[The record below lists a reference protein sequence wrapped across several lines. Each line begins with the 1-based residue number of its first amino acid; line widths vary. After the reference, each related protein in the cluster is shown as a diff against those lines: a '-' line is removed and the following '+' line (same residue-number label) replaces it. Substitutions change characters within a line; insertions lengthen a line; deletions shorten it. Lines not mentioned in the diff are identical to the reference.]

1 MQYLITGPTRIRP
14 TSETLL
20 DVILTNKSNLFRTE
34 GSFNSEIYGILKQS
48 ALQYRRKTIPLEAWK
63 TWKRFSLMK
72 TWQMLL
78 GLLEKH
84 AMPSLTNMT
93 YGKPFLKVY
102 LTNICRKRRWE
113 LDRKMHHIW
122 RKNGKWQLGTKGNMH
137 NCLPKTELE
146 KTGSSKGNGEIWPL
160 NRGDVLSKLTG
171 SKNQMDWGGDQG
183 ISTKSLSL
191 S

>member
-1 MQYLITGPTRIRP
+1 MQCLITGPTRIRP

-20 DVILTNKSNLFRTE
+20 DVILNNKSNLFRTE
-34 GSFNSEIYGILKQS
+34 GSFNSEICDHHLIYGILKQS
-48 ALQYRRKTIPLEAWK
+48 ALQFRRKTIPLEAWK

-93 YGKPFLKVY
+93 HGKPFLKVN

-113 LDRKMHHIW
+113 LDRKMCHIW

-146 KTGSSKGNGEIWPL
+146 KTGS
-160 NRGDVLSKLTG
+160 
-171 SKNQMDWGGDQG
+171 
-183 ISTKSLSL
+183 
-191 S
+191 